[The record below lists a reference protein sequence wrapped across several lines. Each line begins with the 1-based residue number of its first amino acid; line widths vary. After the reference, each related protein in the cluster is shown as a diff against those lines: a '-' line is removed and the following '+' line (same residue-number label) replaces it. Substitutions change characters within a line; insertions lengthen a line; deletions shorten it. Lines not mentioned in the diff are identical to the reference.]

1 MFCKKCGKEIND
13 DAVVCVHCG
22 CAVNDKKPASNAQD
36 FNTPKTGMG
45 VILGLFLG
53 LIGLIIGILIYPE
66 GTVARKSFLK
76 AWGITFGVAFA
87 VELIFGI
94 ILGVAAA
101 EMADNMYGMFIG
113 R

>member
-22 CAVNDKKPASNAQD
+22 CSVEDKKPVSNNQD
-36 FNTPKTGMG
+36 FNAPKTGMG

-53 LIGLIIGILIYPE
+53 IIGLIIGILIYPE
-66 GTVARKSFLK
+66 GTVARKSFIK
-76 AWGITFGVAFA
+76 AWGITFGVTLAIEI
-87 VELIFGI
+87 VFGI
-94 ILGVAAA
+94 ILGVVAAG
-101 EMADNMYGMFIG
+101 MSGNMYGLFIG